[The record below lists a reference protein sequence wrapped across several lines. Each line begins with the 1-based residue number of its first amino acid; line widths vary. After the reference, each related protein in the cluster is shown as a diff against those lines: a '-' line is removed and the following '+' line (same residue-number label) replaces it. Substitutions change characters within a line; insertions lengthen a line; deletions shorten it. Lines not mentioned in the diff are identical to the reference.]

1 MQQRLDELKARL
13 EILRREA
20 GEIEFLIKGYED
32 TMKQQEENKDNGEA
46 KPKKEKKVAEPVA
59 A

>member
-1 MQQRLDELKARL
+1 MQQRIDELKARL

-32 TMKQQEENKDNGEA
+32 TMKQQEENKDNGET
-46 KPKKEKKVAEPVA
+46 KPKKKVAEPVA